1 MIPPFMSLMVQSCS
15 APVLAA
21 LCNAA
26 AVRAN
31 RRPDPTIPWKA
42 RTCAGPR
49 RCNGTTAAPTPY
61 TADIAPVTGSPEE
74 VFLVAPNAFEVSP
87 PVVKLDTKGNV
98 LWAKG
103 AAFMSPRKLAP
114 TPDGGVIS
122 YSAAGG
128 DTLALVR
135 HAANGDVLWVQGVVP
150 VNDDVAQSH
159 RIYSVGGVVIKPTTP
174 GHFEIF
180 VAGSLN
186 NNSIAFDDDPF
197 LKFDDTGALLSS
209 TRYSSTNMLET
220 VRDAILLNDGKLLL
234 AGEAR
239 GNSDG
244 TPINA
249 GAEWGGWLMKINPD
263 TNGVIWSVRSK
274 PAISWNKVTES
285 PGRHHLYRRQLP
297 PHRHRR
303 HPRHDGGCSQRQR
316 RHRASRQPR
325 RTTHHAHVFPRLR
338 RQRRDEL
345 RAAKEWLED
354 SGFTPYD
361 QLMSLAWTPSGLQPV
376 SGYTGNGQQ
385 HRTHQRAADREAR
398 CALDGHA

>member
-1 MIPPFMSLMVQSCS
+1 
-15 APVLAA
+15 
-21 LCNAA
+21 
-26 AVRAN
+26 
-31 RRPDPTIPWKA
+31 
-42 RTCAGPR
+42 
-49 RCNGTTAAPTPY
+49 
-61 TADIAPVTGSPEE
+61 VTGSPEE

-197 LKFDDTGALLSS
+197 FLKFDDTGALLSS

-234 AGEAR
+234 R
-239 GNSDG
+239 G
-244 TPINA
+244 
-249 GAEWGGWLMKINPD
+249 
-263 TNGVIWSVRSK
+263 
-274 PAISWNKVTES
+274 
-285 PGRHHLYRRQLP
+285 
-297 PHRHRR
+297 
-303 HPRHDGGCSQRQR
+303 
-316 RHRASRQPR
+316 
-325 RTTHHAHVFPRLR
+325 
-338 RQRRDEL
+338 
-345 RAAKEWLED
+345 
-354 SGFTPYD
+354 
-361 QLMSLAWTPSGLQPV
+361 
-376 SGYTGNGQQ
+376 
-385 HRTHQRAADREAR
+385 
-398 CALDGHA
+398 